1 MPPKPYIPGMQ
12 RHGSYRDL
20 ISELLRKELRV
31 RYKHLSLGYLWSLAN
46 PLAYATLYYIVF
58 AMIMKVKTPNYPVF
72 LIVSLFPWQWLNN
85 SILVGPMTFYGNAG
99 LIKKTMFPRFLIPF
113 VVVLQDMI
121 HYLATLPIIFIFLL
135 IYHIDIHASL
145 IYELPLMIAVQFIF
159 GYALNLF
166 IASVNLFF
174 RDLERILQLVMTFL
188 FYLTPVL
195 YDEKMIPEKY
205 QSLVIIHPLAPLMI
219 NWRNVFMNGDINF
232 QYYLSSLCWACGLLA
247 ISQFTYRKLEWRFA
261 EVL

>member
-1 MPPKPYIPGMQ
+1 MPATLVTLRQSHI
-12 RHGSYRDL
+12 RYRDL

-99 LIKKTMFPRFLIPF
+99 LIKKSMFPRFLIPL
-113 VVVLQDMI
+113 VVVLQDLI
-121 HYLATLPIIFIFLL
+121 HYVATLPIIFIFLL
-135 IYHIDIHASL
+135 VYRIPLHISILWS
-145 IYELPLMIAVQFIF
+145 LPLMILVQFIF
-159 GYALNLF
+159 AYALNLF

-195 YDEKMIPEKY
+195 YSETMIPEKY
-205 QSLVIIHPLAPLMI
+205 QPLIMVHPLAPLMI
-219 NWRNVFMNGDINF
+219 NWRNIFLTGELNLE
-232 QYYLSSLCWACGLLA
+232 YYLSSLVWALGLLA
-247 ISQFTYRKLEWRFA
+247 CSQFTYRKLEWRFA